1 MKLIALVPLLGALV
15 MQSGTPAPGGVRI
28 WTAKDMHAT
37 GETLSKKL
45 DAIKYAGEPQG
56 TDGNRTFSIAH
67 REGSGMAEV
76 HDTMADILV
85 ISEGQITF
93 VYGGTVVDPK
103 TTAPGETRG
112 SSISGGK
119 EVQLGPGD
127 IMHIPAKI
135 PHQMKLA
142 PGVKLTYFVAKVVQ

>member
-28 WTAKDMHAT
+28 WTAKEMHAT
-37 GETLSKKL
+37 AETLSKKL

-67 REGSGMAEV
+67 REASGMAEI
-76 HDTMADILV
+76 HDTVADILV

-93 VYGGTVVDPK
+93 VYGV
-103 TTAPGETRG
+103 RW
-112 SSISGGK
+112 SIRKS
-119 EVQLGPGD
+119 PR
-127 IMHIPAKI
+127 PARPAGRASPAARK
-135 PHQMKLA
+135 
-142 PGVKLTYFVAKVVQ
+142 

>member
-28 WTAKDMHAT
+28 WTAKEMHAT
-37 GETLSKKL
+37 AETLSKKL

-67 REGSGMAEV
+67 REASGMAEI
-76 HDTMADILV
+76 HDTVADILV

-93 VYGGTVVDPK
+93 VYGGTMVDPK
-103 TTAPGETRG
+103 VTAPGETRG
-112 SSISGGK
+112 PSITGGK
-119 EVQLGPGD
+119 EVKLGPGD

-135 PHQMKLA
+135 PHQFKLD
-142 PGVKLTYFVAKVVQ
+142 PGAKLTYFVAKVVQ

>member
-15 MQSGTPAPGGVRI
+15 MQSGTPAPGSVRI
-28 WTAKDMHAT
+28 WTAKEMRSTA
-37 GETLSKKL
+37 EALSKKL

-67 REGSGMAEV
+67 REGSGQAEI
-76 HDTMADILV
+76 HDAVADILV
-85 ISEGQITF
+85 ITEGQITF
-93 VYGGTVVDPK
+93 VYGGTIVEGK

-112 SSISGGK
+112 SGITGGT
-119 EVQLGPGD
+119 EVTLGPGD

-135 PHQMKLA
+135 PHQFKLS
-142 PGVKLTYFVAKVVQ
+142 PGAKLTYFVAKVVQ